1 MTTHADLSWEH
12 IAPALRALEAEDLPG
27 LQLFGAAEI
36 AAQHH
41 PPLNPDVAAL
51 LLAVAPAE
59 VPVLR
64 RVLLNQYPDAHPV
77 RIVRSTAQA
86 IIVSTMTL
94 ADLEGAAW
102 DGAAPKTWAALFVP
116 ALAIPSS
123 FERFQETIAHLRA
136 PEGCPWDRKQTHT
149 SLRPYLLEETYEVL
163 DALDAGDVAA
173 LREELGDL
181 LLQIVLHSQIAIDL
195 GEFRMADVI
204 AGLNAKIVRRH
215 PHVWGSVNVNG
226 ESDVLA
232 NWDKLKQ
239 AEKAENGGKNG
250 QNGDKSTSRL
260 AGVSKALPALS
271 QAFTYQDRAARV
283 HFDWDTIEPVIAK
296 IHEEI
301 AEVDAAE
308 TNAEREAEIG
318 DVLFA
323 VVNWARWLGVDP
335 ESALRDTN
343 ARFARR
349 FGYIEEQVAV
359 QGRAFEEL
367 SLAEMDVLWEEA
379 KAHGL

>member
-1 MTTHADLSWEH
+1 MTLHADLAWSH
-12 IAPALRALEAEDLPG
+12 VAPALRALDAELVPG
-27 LQLFGAAEI
+27 LQVFGAADV

-51 LLAVAPAE
+51 LLALDLADARA
-59 VPVLR
+59 LR
-64 RVLLNQYPDAHPV
+64 RVLLNQYAGAHPV
-77 RIVRSTAQA
+77 RIVRGTAQA
-86 IIVSTMTL
+86 VVVEDATL
-94 ADLEGAAW
+94 DALSADSIGGGAE
-102 DGAAPKTWAALFVP
+102 TWTALFVP
-116 ALAIPSS
+116 ALGVPGG
-123 FERFQETIAHLRA
+123 FETFQETIAHLRA
-136 PEGCPWDRKQTHT
+136 PEGCPWDRKQTHA

-163 DALDAGDVAA
+163 DALDAGDLDG

-181 LLQIVLHSQIAIDL
+181 LLQIVLHSQVAVDA

-204 AGLNAKIVRRH
+204 AGLNAKIIRRH
-215 PHVWGSVNVNG
+215 PHVWGSVAVNG
-226 ESDVLA
+226 EQDVLT

-239 AEKAENGGKNG
+239 VEKAQNGGKNG
-250 QNGDKSTSRL
+250 DQPPSRL

-283 HFDWDTIEPVIAK
+283 HFDWDTVEPVIAK

-301 AEVDAAE
+301 GEVGAAE
-308 TNAEREAEIG
+308 TDAEREAEIG
-318 DVLFA
+318 DLLFA

-343 ARFARR
+343 ARFFRR
-349 FGYIEEQVAV
+349 FRYIEEQVAA
-359 QGRAFEEL
+359 QGGDFDTL
-367 SLAEMDVLWEEA
+367 TLAEMDVIWEEA